1 MFFMIENNNSMAMV
15 MLPQS
20 VWERIALTLEEV
32 KDMLCKKTT
41 DEINAQWIESTDA
54 RKMLG
59 VSPKT
64 WQTYRDKRIIPF
76 SQVGR
81 KIYVR
86 RGDLEAFMEKHF
98 IQSKLRK
105 EDINDE

>member
-1 MFFMIENNNSMAMV
+1 MKNKKLMV

-20 VWERIALTLEEV
+20 VWERITLTLEEV
-32 KDMLCKKTT
+32 KDMLRKKTT
-41 DEINAQWIESTDA
+41 DEINAQWIESTEA

-59 VSPKT
+59 VSPKN
-64 WQTYRDKRIIPF
+64 WHTYRDIKIISF
-76 SQVGR
+76 SQIGR
-81 KIYVR
+81 KNYVR

-98 IQSKLRK
+98 IQSIKARK

>member
-1 MFFMIENNNSMAMV
+1 METGIESKKASTMAMV

-20 VWERIALTLEEV
+20 EWEDV
-32 KDMLCKKTT
+32 KNDLQEMKELLKVKSA
-41 DEINAQWIESTDA
+41 DEISSQWVESTQV
-54 RKMLG
+54 RKELG

-64 WQTYRDKRIIPF
+64 WQNYRDRRIIPF

-86 RGDLEAFMEKHF
+86 RSDLQEFMEKHY
-98 IQSKLRK
+98 ISSSK
-105 EDINDE
+105 